1 MDKLTKERIEQII
14 ANIDSDEARG
24 ATQSYVSYKVLREL
38 CELALQGMGG
48 EAVAWRLVDKNGKP
62 VKWAELQRGDTHKSL
77 EGLHHPDKWATA
89 IGKKKAADELETQ
102 TAPHR
107 WEPLYSAAPG
117 DKK

>member
-1 MDKLTKERIEQII
+1 MTDTKLTKERIEQII

-48 EAVAWRLVDKNGKP
+48 EAVAWDIPGDRGMRVITRWKD
-62 VKWAELQRGDTHKSL
+62 VADRHAERGEKVIPL
-77 EGLHHPDKWATA
+77 RA
-89 IGKKKAADELETQ
+89 IVT
-102 TAPHR
+102 T
-107 WEPLYSAAPG
+107 PG